1 MSASLS
7 GVGATSLGVA
17 RARAWESRR
26 PDRLFDDPYAA
37 AFAAAG
43 TDDHTPARTAPA
55 TPVTA
60 TPATPTAPTAGRAR
74 LAFHVIIRTRFYDDY
89 LIAAAEAGCRQVV
102 LLAAGLDTRAYR
114 LPWPGGV
121 RLYELDLP
129 EVLAFKERV
138 LAEQG
143 AVARCERTAVP
154 ADLREDWPA
163 LLTAAGFDPSARTA
177 WLVEGLLVY
186 LTAEDAARVLTRLT
200 GLSAPGSRLSV
211 ERNNAAS
218 VIAERDRSGLEEYA
232 RLWKGGLGEDTA
244 GRLAAEGW
252 HTETHELTDVAASYG
267 RPAPSASLSGFL
279 TATYAPGDRPQ
290 SAFER

>member
-1 MSASLS
+1 MESAGLS
-7 GVGATSLGVA
+7 GVGGTSLGVA

-43 TDDHTPARTAPA
+43 GTGDRTPSAPG
-55 TPVTA
+55 PQ
-60 TPATPTAPTAGRAR
+60 RAR

-89 LIAAAEAGCRQVV
+89 LLTAAEAGHRQVV

-114 LPWPGGV
+114 LPRPDGV

-129 EVLAFKERV
+129 EVLTFKERV
-138 LAEQG
+138 LTG
-143 AVARCERTAVP
+143 RSAVARCERTTLP

-163 LLTAAGFDPSARTA
+163 RLIEAGFDPAAPTA

-186 LTAEDAARVLTRLT
+186 LTAEEAASLLTRV
-200 GLSAPGSRLSV
+200 GELSAPGNRLSF

-218 VIAERDRSGLEEYA
+218 AIAEGDRTGIEEYA
-232 RLWKGGLGEDTA
+232 SLWKGGLGQDTA
-244 GRLAAEGW
+244 GWLTDHGW
-252 HTETHELTDVAASYG
+252 RTEVHALSDVAASYG
-267 RPAPSASLSGFL
+267 RPVTGGSLSGFL
-279 TATYAPGDRPQ
+279 TATYTPDDRTPQ
-290 SAFER
+290 